1 MQDMQRAKY
10 GHLSDIFVKKHV
22 IYQDNLSKNIV
33 QAQVCQCQD

>member
-22 IYQDNLSKNIV
+22 IYRDNLSKNIV